1 MQADSIMPRRQD
13 IEKAL
18 CFTLPLHVREHAHS
32 SDLRSCIGAAEV
44 VEKRIAE
51 DNVGTK
57 KAFRRPLSQR
67 ETSKSVPFQVTTAI
81 GKPDPT
87 PLLLALERHP
97 QDVRGILT
105 SYGVTDVEQ
114 ADRNLQS
121 MAGDPHERHQLAA
134 VLPILMESIART
146 ADPDQALN
154 HWERLLEN
162 VTRSTFLDYLRSS
175 PRMLDLLSTIF
186 GNSDSLAFTIIRAP
200 MLVYWLAD
208 EEVLSKA
215 STRAGLEHALQK
227 QLARL
232 AVKELKLVALRRFR
246 RREMLRIGVRD
257 LLRLAD
263 VSETTASLSDLAA
276 LLIDAAYE
284 IVDADLRRQYG
295 RPMHKNRQGKWLET
309 GFAVIGMGKL
319 GGHELNYSSDVDLIY
334 VYASHEGETRATAA
348 KAMAAGI
355 SNEEYFEILSR
366 ELTKALSEPTK
377 EGYVFRVDLRLRAE
391 GSVGQ
396 LARSLDDYRN
406 YYLTRGQIWERLA
419 LLKAWPVAGSAE
431 VGKAF
436 VRVVTPFVLGRGYA
450 KPGMAGV
457 RAVIDDVRAVKE
469 LIDAKMADRGHGQ
482 RNVKLGTGG
491 IREIEFLVQ
500 TIQVLA
506 GKAVPALLNR
516 GTLGSLK
523 AFAAKKLLS
532 AKECD
537 ALLSAYLFLRD
548 VEHKLQMVHDLQ
560 THSLPDQAEELAHC
574 AIRMGYDTQDRAR
587 GVRQFLADH
596 QCHTELVNRTFRAFF
611 HERKTSLLLKKVL
624 ESINARR

>member
-1 MQADSIMPRRQD
+1 MIP
-13 IEKAL
+13 
-18 CFTLPLHVREHAHS
+18 
-32 SDLRSCIGAAEV
+32 AA
-44 VEKRIAE
+44 
-51 DNVGTK
+51 
-57 KAFRRPLSQR
+57 
-67 ETSKSVPFQVTTAI
+67 
-81 GKPDPT
+81 GKPDPA
-87 PLLLALERHP
+87 PLLLASEGNP

-105 SYGVTDVEQ
+105 AYGVTDLAQ

-121 MAGDPHERHQLAA
+121 MAGEPHERHQLVAI
-134 VLPILMESIART
+134 LSILMESIAHT

-186 GNSDSLAFTIIRAP
+186 GNSDSLAFTIIRDP
-200 MLVYWLAD
+200 MLVSWLA
-208 EEVLSKA
+208 EENVLSKP
-215 STRAGLEHALQK
+215 STRAGLQQALQK

-232 AVKELKLVALRRFR
+232 TVKELKLAALRRFR

-276 LLIDAAYE
+276 LLIHAAYE

-295 RPMHKNRQGKWLET
+295 RPMHKNRHGRWIET

-319 GGHELNYSSDVDLIY
+319 GGYELNYSSDVDLIY
-334 VYASHEGETRATAA
+334 VYESHEGETRPTQAAA
-348 KAMAAGI
+348 KTEAAGI

-366 ELTKALSEPTK
+366 ELTRALSEPTK
-377 EGYVFRVDLRLRAE
+377 EGSVFRVDLRLRAE

-396 LARSLDDYRN
+396 LARSLDDYQQ
-406 YYLTRGQIWERLA
+406 YYRTRGQIWERLA
-419 LLKAWPVAGSAE
+419 LLKAWPVAGSSQ

-436 VRVVTPFVLGRGYA
+436 VRLVRPFVLGAGKA
-450 KPGMAGV
+450 NPGMAGAL
-457 RAVIDDVRAVKE
+457 AVIDEVRAVKE
-469 LIDAKMADRGHGQ
+469 MIDAKMADRGHEQ

-506 GKAVPALLNR
+506 GKAVPGLLDR
-516 GTLGSLK
+516 STLGALK
-523 AFAAKKLLS
+523 AFAANNLLS
-532 AKECD
+532 AKERE
-537 ALLSAYLFLRD
+537 ALAAAYLFLRD

-560 THSLPDQAEELAHC
+560 THSLPDEAEELAHC
-574 AIRMGYDTQDRAR
+574 AIRMGYGTEDRAQ
-587 GVRQFLADH
+587 GVRQFLADR
-596 QCHTELVNRTFRAFF
+596 QSHTELVNRMFRGFF
-611 HERKTSLLLKKVL
+611 HERNTSTLLKKVL
-624 ESINARR
+624 RTVHARR